1 VAKDA
6 NFLKARLKE
15 AIVEHFRKYPS
26 ARDTE
31 RGILVSWLP
40 RRGFEQTPPGL
51 ISEVLEELVKDG
63 SVEIDRATGVDPLYS
78 RSPNFIDVP
87 PRRRR

>member
-1 VAKDA
+1 VSKDA
-6 NFLKARLKE
+6 DPLKVRLKE
-15 AIVEHFRKYPS
+15 AIVEHFRQYPS

-40 RRGFEQTPPGL
+40 RRGLEQMPPSL
-51 ISEVLEELVKDG
+51 ISEVLDELVKDG

-87 PRRRR
+87 PRSRR